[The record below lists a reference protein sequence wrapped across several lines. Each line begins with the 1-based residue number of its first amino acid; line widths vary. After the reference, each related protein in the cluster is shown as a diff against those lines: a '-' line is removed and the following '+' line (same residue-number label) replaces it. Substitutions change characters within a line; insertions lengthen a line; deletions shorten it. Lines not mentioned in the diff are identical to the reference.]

1 MTDDFA
7 SAPPS
12 NANSCLGALNRNHVG
27 ITCGMACLHGITTPI
42 VDDLLK
48 PLILTDIKFCHYL
61 LQPKPAV
68 LCIPYDHMAVR

>member
-12 NANSCLGALNRNHVG
+12 NANSCLGALNRHHVG

-48 PLILTDIKFCHYL
+48 PLILTDIIY
-61 LQPKPAV
+61 
-68 LCIPYDHMAVR
+68 